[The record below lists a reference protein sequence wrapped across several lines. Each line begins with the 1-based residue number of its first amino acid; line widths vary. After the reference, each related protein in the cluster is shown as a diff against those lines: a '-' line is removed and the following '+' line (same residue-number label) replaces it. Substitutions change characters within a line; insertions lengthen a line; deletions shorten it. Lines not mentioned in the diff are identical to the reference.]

1 MRLDYGVLRAPT
13 RILFGTGQR
22 AALGRV
28 AAELGRRVLVCTDT
42 RFAATPEM
50 AAIREDLAGQGLQV
64 AVFDRTE
71 AELPLA
77 GILECAAEYRS
88 FNPDVI
94 VGLGGGSCLDMAKL
108 VSLLL
113 SHQGPLSAYYGE
125 FKVPGPVRPIIAIP
139 TTAGTGSEAT
149 PVAVLGDPERA
160 MKVGISSP
168 YLIPHTAICDPDLTL
183 TCPRGL
189 TAISG
194 ADALAH
200 AVECFAAVARPGDP
214 ELALNRV
221 FVGKNAL
228 GDELGLSSIRLLFTH
243 LARAVEDGQDIAAR
257 SGVMLGATLA
267 GLAFGS
273 GGTAAAH
280 ALQYPV
286 GAETHSAHGLGV
298 GILLPHTIDYNLP
311 AAEAAYADIARGIGV
326 AGPADSDAT
335 AAAAFAAALR
345 ALFAQIGIPASIT
358 ALGVAPETLDQMA
371 ALAMSAARLVEN
383 NPRPLDTAAMRSI
396 LAAAMETP
404 AHA

>member
-13 RILFGTGQR
+13 RILFGAGQR

-28 AAELGRRVLVCTDT
+28 AAELGRRVLICTDS
-42 RFAATPEM
+42 RFATTPEM
-50 AAIREDLAGQGLQV
+50 AAILADLAAQGLEV

-77 GILECAAEYRS
+77 GILDCTAAYRA
-88 FNPDVI
+88 FDPEVV

-113 SHQGPLSAYYGE
+113 SHDGPLNRYYGE
-125 FKVPGPVRPIIAIP
+125 FRVPGPVRPIIAIP

-168 YLIPHTAICDPDLTL
+168 HLIPHTAICDPELTL

-200 AVECFAAVARPGDP
+200 AVECFAAVARPADP
-214 ELALNRV
+214 ALALTRV

-228 GDELGLSSIRLLFTH
+228 GDELGLSAIRLLFTH
-243 LARAVEDGQDIAAR
+243 LPRAVEDGGDIAAR

-311 AAEAAYADIARGIGV
+311 AAEAAYADIARGIG
-326 AGPADSDAT
+326 AAAAADSDAA
-335 AAAAFAAALR
+335 AAAAFARTLR

-358 ALGVAPETLDQMA
+358 ALGVRPDQLDEMA
-371 ALAMSAARLVEN
+371 SLAMNSARLVEN